1 MAGGRK
7 KYEPTDKDLRVVE
20 AMAGCG
26 LPQDAI
32 SRALGI
38 DEKTLRKH
46 FRRQLDSSADKAN
59 AQVGATLFK
68 LATSGN
74 CPAATIFWMKSRL
87 GWKETTRLEHSGS
100 LSIADRL
107 IERRKKRLE
116 NSGKKGS
123 GGGDEPRGS

>member
-1 MAGGRK
+1 MAGRR
-7 KYEPTDKDLRVVE
+7 KYEPTEKDIRVVE

-32 SRALGI
+32 ARALGI

-68 LATSGN
+68 LAISGN
-74 CPAATIFWMKSRL
+74 CPAASIFWMKSRL
-87 GWKETTRLEHSGS
+87 GWRETTRLEHSGP
-100 LSIADRL
+100 LNISIASVIR
-107 IERRKKRLE
+107 ERFQKRT
-116 NSGKKGS
+116 NGPAS
-123 GGGDEPRGS
+123 